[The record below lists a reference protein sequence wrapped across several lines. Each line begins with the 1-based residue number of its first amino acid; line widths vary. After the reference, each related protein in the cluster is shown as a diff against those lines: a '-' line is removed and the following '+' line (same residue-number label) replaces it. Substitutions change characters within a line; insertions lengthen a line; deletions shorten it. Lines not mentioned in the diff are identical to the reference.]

1 MVRLKHRYLLLNI
14 LYPDAETP
22 TKPSTDAEL
31 PHVISFR
38 RPSSDKL
45 NAQLL
50 ARIIR
55 DGVAELFGDYGSGM
69 IAASLVGKFT
79 LSTAFRMNTSMKE
92 RVLIGSSEISFPATS
107 TAIVRVSRAHYRL
120 VWAALSFVTRLPKPI
135 DQNCVIQVVRVSG
148 TIRKAEEEA
157 IRRAKAA
164 IIRVTAR
171 DNGAEF
177 ILDKMLGKD
186 DMANTRA
193 GASMGIISHDDED
206 QMDED

>member
-69 IAASLVGKFT
+69 IAASLVVKY
-79 LSTAFRMNTSMKE
+79 LS
-92 RVLIGSSEISFPATS
+92 PATS

-164 IIRVTAR
+164 IIRATAR
-171 DNGAEF
+171 DKGAEF

-193 GASMGIISHDDED
+193 GASMGIISDDDED
-206 QMDED
+206 

>member
-92 RVLIGSSEISFPATS
+92 RV

>member
-69 IAASLVGKFT
+69 IAASLV
-79 LSTAFRMNTSMKE
+79 
-92 RVLIGSSEISFPATS
+92 
-107 TAIVRVSRAHYRL
+107 AIVRVSRAHYRL

>member
-69 IAASLVGKFT
+69 IAASLV
-79 LSTAFRMNTSMKE
+79 
-92 RVLIGSSEISFPATS
+92 
-107 TAIVRVSRAHYRL
+107 
-120 VWAALSFVTRLPKPI
+120 ALSFVTRLPKPI

-164 IIRVTAR
+164 IIRATAR
-171 DNGAEF
+171 DKGAEF

>member
-22 TKPSTDAEL
+22 TKPSTDTGL

-69 IAASLVGKFT
+69 IAASLVVKY
-79 LSTAFRMNTSMKE
+79 LS
-92 RVLIGSSEISFPATS
+92 PATS

-164 IIRVTAR
+164 IIRATAR
-171 DNGAEF
+171 DKGAEF

-186 DMANTRA
+186 DKTNTRA
-193 GASMGIISHDDED
+193 GASMGIISDDDED
-206 QMDED
+206 EMDED